1 MASRRSLIGR
11 PLIVISGVGLLAV
24 AGLAGYSWL
33 GNAEP
38 VARFRFASVDAGPV
52 VSTVSATG
60 VVNPVVTV
68 LVGSQL
74 SGQITELLADFNTK
88 VTLGQVIARLDTD
101 QIAARMREA
110 GADLASARAALAQQR
125 ASLERTRADAN
136 VARSTLA
143 SNRAQILRSEA
154 QLKDAER
161 EYARRRELL
170 ARGAANLADFERA
183 ETGLDSARA
192 QLVATKAQADASAAT
207 LSSAEANIGVVEA
220 QIAGAEAQV
229 AQREAALE
237 RVKVDL
243 DRSEIRSPIEGVVI
257 QRSVDVGQTV
267 AASLQAPTLFTI
279 AQDLR
284 QIEVHASVDEGDVG
298 RVAPG
303 QEVTFTVT
311 AYASPFRGEVLQTRL
326 GPQTIQNVV
335 TYTVVIGAEN
345 ADLRLLPGMTATVRI
360 VTERRDRAVRVPN
373 AALRYRPPGTAG
385 RAPGE
390 PGAASAPAGG
400 SVLDNLA
407 ATLTERLK
415 LSPAQQTQL
424 AQMVDDAR
432 QEFRGLRTLG
442 LSPEEIRPRIQAI
455 RRSLDQRISTILN
468 TEQRAAYERFR
479 AERLQQAAEGQ
490 AGGTPGRVFV
500 LGPDGH
506 PKPVPVRLGISD
518 GTVTEMISG
527 ELRSGQDVI
536 VGGGL
541 RPGPGG
547 APPGPRFGL

>member
-1 MASRRSLIGR
+1 MAGRLSLIRR
-11 PLIVISGVGLLAV
+11 PLIVISGLVLLAV
-24 AGLAGYSWL
+24 AGLAGYSWF

-38 VARFRFASVDAGPV
+38 VARFRFASVDSGPV

-74 SGQITELLADFNTK
+74 SGQITELLADFNTQ
-88 VTLGQVIARLDTD
+88 VTLGRVIARLDTD
-101 QIAARMREA
+101 QIVARMSEA
-110 GADLASARAALAQQR
+110 EADLASTRAALAQQR
-125 ASLERTRADAN
+125 ASLERTRADAS

-143 SNRAQILRSEA
+143 SSRAQIVRAEA

-170 ARGAANLADFERA
+170 ARGAANVADFERA
-183 ETGLDSARA
+183 ETALDSARA
-192 QLVATKAQADASAAT
+192 QLVATKAQTDASAAT
-207 LSSAEANIGVVEA
+207 LSSAEASIGVVEA

-229 AQREAALE
+229 AQREAALQ

-243 DRSEIRSPIEGVVI
+243 DHSEIRSPIDGVVI

-303 QEVTFTVT
+303 QEVTFTVN
-311 AYASPFRGEVLQTRL
+311 AYTNPFRGEVLQTRL

-345 ADLRLLPGMTATVRI
+345 TDLRLLPGMTATVRI
-360 VTERRDRAVRVPN
+360 VTERRERAVRVPN

-385 RAPGE
+385 GAPAE
-390 PGAASAPAGG
+390 PGAASPGG
-400 SVLDNLA
+400 GNVLDTLA
-407 ATLTERLK
+407 ATLSERLK

-424 AQMVDDAR
+424 AQMVDEAR

-455 RRSLDQRISTILN
+455 RRSLDQRISSTLN

-479 AERLQQAAEGQ
+479 AERLSQAAEGA

-500 LGPDGH
+500 VAPDGH
-506 PKPVPVRLGISD
+506 PKAVPVRLGISD
-518 GTVTEMISG
+518 GTVTEVVSG